1 MRILIVTDAAAGQGF
16 RFGANQPVKRGKP
29 GAVTG
34 RLVLVVGPSGVGKDS
49 VLRYAMAH
57 FAGDARFVF
66 PRRCVTRAVDVAAED
81 HDSLDE
87 QTFDERAGEG
97 AFALMWEAHGHKYGV
112 RKDINAEL
120 ERGCIVAVNVSRT
133 IIAEVAGRYKN
144 AVVVEITADPLVRV
158 ARLAAR
164 GREAANDIRQRILRE
179 VAAPAHPLPH
189 HIIRNDSDISDAGE
203 EFCKLLADF

>member
-1 MRILIVTDAAAGQGF
+1 
-16 RFGANQPVKRGKP
+16 
-29 GAVTG
+29 VTG
-34 RLVLVVGPSGVGKDS
+34 RLVLVVGPSGAGKDS

-87 QTFDERAGEG
+87 QTFDERTAHG

-112 RKDINAEL
+112 RSDINIEL
-120 ERGCIVAVNVSRT
+120 ARGCIVAVNVSRT
-133 IIAEVAGRYKN
+133 IIAEVAKRYQN
-144 AVVVEITADPLVRV
+144 AVVVEITADPSMRV

-164 GREAANDIRQRILRE
+164 GRETADDIQQRTRRE
-179 VAAPAHPLPH
+179 VATPAHSLPLH
-189 HIIRNDSDISDAGE
+189 VIRNDGKISDAGDK
-203 EFCKLLADF
+203 FCKLLASLRLVE

>member
-1 MRILIVTDAAAGQGF
+1 LTKCFDLVQIRI
-16 RFGANQPVKRGKP
+16 PKRGNP

-57 FAGDARFVF
+57 FAGDGRFVF
-66 PRRCVTRAVDVAAED
+66 PRRCVTRAEDAAAED

-87 QTFDERAGEG
+87 RTFDELAGEG

-112 RKDINAEL
+112 RSDINGEL
-120 ERGCIVAVNVSRT
+120 ERGRIVAVNVSRT
-133 IIAEVAGRYKN
+133 IIAEVAGRYQN
-144 AVVVEITADPLVRV
+144 AVVVEITAEPSIRA

-164 GREAANDIRQRILRE
+164 GREAAGDIQQRTRRE
-179 VAAPAHPLPH
+179 IVIPTHPLPLH
-189 HIIRNDSDISDAGE
+189 VIRNDGDISKAGD
-203 EFCKLLADF
+203 EFCKLLIESMS

>member
-1 MRILIVTDAAAGQGF
+1 M
-16 RFGANQPVKRGKP
+16 
-29 GAVTG
+29 TG

-66 PRRCVTRAVDVAAED
+66 PKRCVTRAVDVAAED

-87 QTFDERAGEG
+87 QAFDKLASQG

-112 RKDINAEL
+112 RSNINTEL
-120 ERGCIVAVNVSRT
+120 ERGSIVAVNVSRT
-133 IIAEVAGRYKN
+133 IIAEVAGRYQS
-144 AVVVEITADPLVRV
+144 AVVVEITADPSVRE

-164 GREAANDIRQRILRE
+164 GREAADDIKQRTRRE
-179 VAAPAHPLPH
+179 VVTLAHALPH
-189 HIIRNDSDISDAGE
+189 LVIRNDGSISGAGD
-203 EFCKLLADF
+203 EFCSLLAGLTHA

>member
-1 MRILIVTDAAAGQGF
+1 
-16 RFGANQPVKRGKP
+16 
-29 GAVTG
+29 VTG

-66 PRRCVTRAVDVAAED
+66 PKRCVTRAVDVAAED

-87 QTFDERAGEG
+87 RTFDELAAQG

-112 RKDINAEL
+112 RNDINAEL
-120 ERGCIVAVNVSRT
+120 QRGCIVAVNVSRT
-133 IIAEVAGRYKN
+133 IIAEVARRYQN
-144 AVVVEITADPLVRV
+144 AVVIEITADLSVRE

-164 GREAANDIRQRILRE
+164 GREAADDIRQRTRRE
-179 VAAPAHPLPH
+179 VVTPTHPLQH
-189 HIIRNDSDISDAGE
+189 YAIKNNGE
-203 EFCKLLADF
+203 ILIAQMAFCRILESF

>member
-1 MRILIVTDAAAGQGF
+1 MIELT
-16 RFGANQPVKRGKP
+16 KRADLVQISPRSEG
-29 GAVTG
+29 GVTG

-66 PRRCVTRAVDVAAED
+66 PKRCVTRAVDIAAED

-87 QTFDERAGEG
+87 RTFDEIAGKG

-112 RKDINAEL
+112 RSNINTEL

-133 IIAEVAGRYKN
+133 IIAEVAGRYQN
-144 AVVVEITADPLVRV
+144 AVVIEITADPSVRE

-164 GREAANDIRQRILRE
+164 GREAAADIRQRTRRE
-179 VAAPAHPLPH
+179 VVTPAHPLVLH
-189 HIIRNDSDISDAGE
+189 VIRNNGAISDAGD
-203 EFCKLLADF
+203 EFCSLLAGLPHA

>member
-1 MRILIVTDAAAGQGF
+1 M
-16 RFGANQPVKRGKP
+16 
-29 GAVTG
+29 TG

-87 QTFDERAGEG
+87 QAFAELAGKG

-112 RKDINAEL
+112 RSGINAEL
-120 ERGCIVAVNVSRT
+120 ERGCIVAINVSRT
-133 IIAEVAGRYKN
+133 IIAEVAGRYPN
-144 AVVVEITADPLVRV
+144 AVVVEITADPAVRA

-164 GREAANDIRQRILRE
+164 GRETAQDMKQRIHRE
-179 VAAPAHPLPH
+179 VATPAHPLPLQ
-189 HIIRNDSDISDAGE
+189 IIKNDGDISEAGKK
-203 EFCKLLADF
+203 FCKLLIMFRQNY

>member
-1 MRILIVTDAAAGQGF
+1 M
-16 RFGANQPVKRGKP
+16 
-29 GAVTG
+29 TG

-57 FAGDARFVF
+57 FASDERFVF

-87 QTFDERAGEG
+87 QAFDEFAGEG

-112 RKDINAEL
+112 RSDINTEL
-120 ERGCIVAVNVSRT
+120 ERGCTVAVNVSRT
-133 IIAEVAGRYKN
+133 IIAEAAGRYQS
-144 AVVVEITADPLVRV
+144 AVVIEITADPSVRV

-164 GREAANDIRQRILRE
+164 GRETTGDIQQRILRE
-179 VAAPAHPLPH
+179 VATPVHPLPLH
-189 HIIRNDSDISDAGE
+189 VVRNDGDISDAGDT
-203 EFCKLLADF
+203 FCKLLASLNSQLAE

>member
-1 MRILIVTDAAAGQGF
+1 M
-16 RFGANQPVKRGKP
+16 
-29 GAVTG
+29 TG

-57 FAGDARFVF
+57 FSGDARFVF
-66 PRRCVTRAVDVAAED
+66 PKRCVTRAVDVAAED

-87 QTFDERAGEG
+87 QAFDELACKG

-112 RKDINAEL
+112 RSGINTEL

-133 IIAEVAGRYKN
+133 IIAEVADRYQN
-144 AVVVEITADPLVRV
+144 AVIVEITADLSVRE

-164 GREAANDIRQRILRE
+164 GREAAEDIRQRAQRQ
-179 VAAPAHPLPH
+179 VATPVHAVQH
-189 HIIRNDSDISDAGE
+189 HIIRNDGNISDAGD
-203 EFCKLLADF
+203 EFCNLLAGLTHA

>member
-1 MRILIVTDAAAGQGF
+1 M
-16 RFGANQPVKRGKP
+16 
-29 GAVTG
+29 TG

-49 VLRYAMAH
+49 LLRYAMTH

-87 QTFDERAGEG
+87 RAFDDLAGKG

-112 RKDINAEL
+112 RNDINAEL

-133 IIAEVAGRYKN
+133 IIAGVANRYQN
-144 AVVVEITADPLVRV
+144 AVVVEVTADTAVRE

-164 GREAANDIRQRILRE
+164 GREAADDIRQRTRRE
-179 VAAPAHPLPH
+179 VVTPAHSLQH
-189 HIIRNDSDISDAGE
+189 HLIRNDGSISDAGD
-203 EFCKLLADF
+203 EFCNLLAGLTHV

>member
-1 MRILIVTDAAAGQGF
+1 
-16 RFGANQPVKRGKP
+16 
-29 GAVTG
+29 
-34 RLVLVVGPSGVGKDS
+34 VGPSGVGKDS

-87 QTFDERAGEG
+87 QAFDELAGQG

-112 RKDINAEL
+112 RNDINNEL

-133 IIAEVAGRYKN
+133 IIAEVANRYQN
-144 AVVVEITADPLVRV
+144 AVVIEITADPAVRE
-158 ARLAAR
+158 ARLSAR
-164 GREAANDIRQRILRE
+164 GREAAEDIRQRTRRE
-179 VAAPAHPLPH
+179 VVTPAHPLPLRV
-189 HIIRNDSDISDAGE
+189 IRNDGRISDTGD
-203 EFCKLLADF
+203 EFCNLLMGLTHA

>member
-1 MRILIVTDAAAGQGF
+1 M
-16 RFGANQPVKRGKP
+16 
-29 GAVTG
+29 TG

-87 QTFDERAGEG
+87 RTFDELAGQG

-112 RKDINAEL
+112 RNDINTEL
-120 ERGCIVAVNVSRT
+120 ERGWIVAVNVSRT
-133 IIAEVAGRYKN
+133 IIAEVAGRYQN
-144 AVVVEITADPLVRV
+144 AVVIEITADPSIRE

-164 GREAANDIRQRILRE
+164 GREAADDIRQRTRRE
-179 VAAPAHPLPH
+179 VATPAHPLPH
-189 HIIRNDSDISDAGE
+189 HLVRNDGEISDAGE
-203 EFCKLLADF
+203 EVLQAVGQPEFPVTE